1 MIKNLSA
8 AWGLVAAM
16 ATTMLFTP
24 QTLASGQEMDL
35 YLTSLRWSS
44 VDSEGNGKTARI
56 SSETLVGPA
65 LGLRLHKHLNLITE
79 IMFGNP
85 DASVTPGPTDK
96 ADAMVVNVG
105 LDGYIKR
112 FDVSCG
118 TLAPYLTGGLG
129 TINFDQDSAGGFDEW
144 PFSYNIGGG
153 LRWDMGGKT
162 FFKFYYRWL
171 WANLKVTDQTELFH
185 GYGVS
190 FGFTF

>member
-1 MIKNLSA
+1 MRKDLSM
-8 AWGLVAAM
+8 AWVLLAAAM
-16 ATTMLFTP
+16 WVTLFSP
-24 QTLASGQEMDL
+24 SVLASGPGMDL

-44 VDSEGNGKTARI
+44 VNSEGNGKTARI

-79 IMFGNP
+79 VMFGNP
-85 DASVTPGPTDK
+85 DASVTPGPTNK
-96 ADAMVVNVG
+96 ADVMVVNVG
-105 LDGYIKR
+105 LDGYIR
-112 FDVSCG
+112 HFDVSCG

-129 TINFDQDSAGGFDEW
+129 AINFDQDSAGGFDEW
-144 PFSYNIGGG
+144 PFSYNMGGG
-153 LRWDMGGKT
+153 LRWDMSGHT